1 MPGWR
6 TCESLIIEDT
16 ERRSHSTAA
25 RYLAPWL
32 GETYSFCFLYK
43 ACAVSLNRRKLPRVL
58 CCTSTHW
65 NMWSDA
71 LVKAPCVRFHRT
83 QSVLFTASFFFFLF
97 FPPMRLKSLMGWTA
111 RGSRG
116 RGVGGGGRSEVG
128 GVRWSGWLCCGNR
141 RPEHQSGVSRWRGG
155 RSGWKGQRVRRAN
168 KLIFVVVHS
177 ASRARTRALEPG
189 LLQGKGAKL
198 ARCPVAHSSGA
209 RVRHRTEGNSSAR
222 ELLTDSAH
230 RLESNDD
237 VTPRRLIMT
246 NYWPPFLSWCYYL
259 LHVAFITSKSNVTN
273 EIFTCRWSQMI
284 WDRGEDNGSKLSEKQ
299 KH

>member
-1 MPGWR
+1 MRG
-6 TCESLIIEDT
+6 
-16 ERRSHSTAA
+16 
-25 RYLAPWL
+25 
-32 GETYSFCFLYK
+32 
-43 ACAVSLNRRKLPRVL
+43 
-58 CCTSTHW
+58 
-65 NMWSDA
+65 
-71 LVKAPCVRFHRT
+71 FHRT
-83 QSVLFTASFFFFLF
+83 QSALFTASFFFFSFF
-97 FPPMRLKSLMGWTA
+97 FPNATEIPYGMNNT
-111 RGSRG
+111 
-116 RGVGGGGRSEVG
+116 GVAWPGCRGGGRSEVG

-177 ASRARTRALEPG
+177 LPRA
-189 LLQGKGAKL
+189 
-198 ARCPVAHSSGA
+198 H
-209 RVRHRTEGNSSAR
+209 AR
-222 ELLTDSAH
+222 EPSSPGSSKEKERNSHVALWRTLVVHAWGTGRKEILPLGNFWPTARS
-230 RLESNDD
+230 LESNDD
-237 VTPRRLIMT
+237 VTPRCLMMT